1 MARFGHSLRRG
12 FFLFGTGALFCLG
25 AVAQS
30 TADKAGE
37 KVPELQPKKPGVKR
51 VGVLLPTVT
60 LKNAGDKVDPADA
73 VRDTFGALLNS
84 TRIEIVPLEARLT
97 TLAYKEAT
105 DKDCDYVLKITL
117 TQSENKKG
125 GFFDRLIDR
134 SADAAISETTSKIP
148 RSGSVAGSVGREAV
162 VGAGQQVNQIEFAIK
177 KGDQIV
183 LEYRLSTPK
192 VKSVKENS
200 LKVKAQKDNDDFLLP
215 LIESVAN
222 EIAEFLFR

>member
-1 MARFGHSLRRG
+1 MFR
-12 FFLFGTGALFCLG
+12 LFEVLATCVLALMVTAAETGIF
-25 AVAQS
+25 AQS
-30 TADKAGE
+30 GQDPKSLA
-37 KVPELQPKKPGVKR
+37 PKKAGVKR
-51 VGVLLPTVT
+51 VGVLLPSVT
-60 LKNAGDKVDPADA
+60 LKNAGDRVDPADA

-84 TRIEIVPLEARLT
+84 SSIELIPLEARLT

-105 DKDCDYVLKITL
+105 DKDCDYVLKISL

-125 GFFDRLIDR
+125 GFIDRLLDR

-148 RSGSVAGSVGREAV
+148 RSGNVAGSVGREAV

-192 VKSVKENS
+192 VQSVKES
-200 LKVKAQKDNDDFLLP
+200 SIKVKAQKDNDDVLLP
-215 LIESVAN
+215 LIEKAAE
-222 EIAEFLFR
+222 EIAGFLIR